1 MNPTTPAQTLKES
14 LAAMKAEL
22 ASCEKIIQ
30 ECRYE
35 LRQHRQGNV
44 AGELLGK
51 LQRTVDETLASPEWR
66 ELDHGL
72 DRRQNRTAETE
83 RRLQAAI
90 AKRDKLRAEARAAG
104 VLI

>member
-1 MNPTTPAQTLKES
+1 MNQTPAQTLKES
-14 LAAMKAEL
+14 LDAMKSEL

-30 ECRYE
+30 QCRYE
-35 LRQHRQGNV
+35 LRQRRQGNV

-72 DRRQNRTAETE
+72 NRRQNRTAETE
-83 RRLQAAI
+83 KRLAAAI
-90 AKRDKLRAEARAAG
+90 ARRDQIRAQARSAG
-104 VLI
+104 VLL